1 MLTYFLLLK
10 SHFFSAHEV
19 YLLIVIRFVEKKPR
33 VYSLK
38 VLNFMYTIASIIIIN
53 AIKFMLES

>member
-1 MLTYFLLLK
+1 MLNI
-10 SHFFSAHEV
+10 FFSAHEV
-19 YLLIVIRFVEKKPR
+19 SISFVVHFVEKKPR

-53 AIKFMLES
+53 AIKFMFES

>member
-1 MLTYFLLLK
+1 MLNI
-10 SHFFSAHEV
+10 FFSAHEV
-19 YLLIVIRFVEKKPR
+19 SIGFVEKKPR

-53 AIKFMLES
+53 AIKFILES